1 MSSKE
6 WREIELG
13 DIVKI
18 KGRIGWKGYKTSD
31 LREYGPIVL
40 GGNNIKNSLYLDL
53 HDVKHLSREKY
64 EESPE
69 IKLKADDILV
79 VTRGNGIGDVSFF
92 NCEIEEA
99 TINPSMVILSD
110 CTNDSKF
117 LFYYLISPKGRA
129 NLLSVSSGSSIPAIY
144 QKSLNT
150 ISFSVPSMPEQ
161 KIIADTLSCLDDMI
175 ELNNRTNQ
183 ILEEMAKAIFKRWFV
198 DFEFP
203 NEDGEPYKSSGGEMV
218 DSELGEIPKGWRVET
233 LGDISKVVTKGT
245 TPTTLKKQFV
255 TKGINFVKAE
265 SITDDHY
272 IDSGKFAFID
282 EETNQLL
289 NRSKIEENDILFTMA
304 GTIGRF
310 ALVKRDVLPANTNQA
325 VAIIRIDA
333 SKVHPLFVYCGFLC
347 ELHSNYYFKRIQQAV
362 QPNLNL
368 STIKS
373 LPLVIPQKMVLNTF
387 IKFITQLFNEMDNSQ
402 RLSMNLF
409 KLRDTLLPKLMSGE
423 MRVPIEEVV

>member
-1 MSSKE
+1 MLSVKDMTDYGFDYSACKRISDDDYETMLRNDCVPRINDVLVAKDGSYLKHIFVTKEQKDEAILSSIAIFRPNTDKINPQYLCYLLQNPMMKRVIKE
-6 WREIELG
+6 NYVSGSALPR
-13 DIVKI
+13 
-18 KGRIGWKGYKTSD
+18 
-31 LREYGPIVL
+31 IVL
-40 GGNNIKNSLYLDL
+40 KDFKKIQIE
-53 HDVKHLSREKY
+53 VPALS
-64 EESPE
+64 
-69 IKLKADDILV
+69 
-79 VTRGNGIGDVSFF
+79 
-92 NCEIEEA
+92 
-99 TINPSMVILSD
+99 
-110 CTNDSKF
+110 
-117 LFYYLISPKGRA
+117 
-129 NLLSVSSGSSIPAIY
+129 
-144 QKSLNT
+144 
-150 ISFSVPSMPEQ
+150 EQ
-161 KIIADTLSCLDDMI
+161 KAIAATLSCLDDMI
-175 ELNNRTNQ
+175 ELNNRTNKV
-183 ILEEMAKAIFKRWFV
+183 LEEITQAIFKRWFV

-203 NEDGEPYKSSGGEMV
+203 TEDGEPYKSSGGEMV
-218 DSELGEIPKGWRVET
+218 ESELGAIPKGWRVET

-245 TPTTLKKQFV
+245 TPTTLNKQFV

-265 SITDDHY
+265 SITDNHY
-272 IDSGKFAFID
+272 IDSEKFAFID

-333 SKVHPLFVYCGFLC
+333 SRAHPLFVYCGFLC

-362 QPNLNL
+362 QPNLSL

-423 MRVPIEEVV
+423 IRVPIEEVV